1 MDYLFEGFRGFKRM
15 MKTMWAMLA
24 ILLYT
29 GTWVPMLGTIVFGL
43 LGFLDENA
51 NPSFIIVF
59 FYFISYFVYCNG
71 YFVFSYSMT
80 YYVMVEK
87 PEYSVSQ
94 AMKESKNLMKGHKL
108 DLFLL
113 WLSFIG
119 WAILAILH
127 LE

>member
-1 MDYLFEGFRGFKRM
+1 M

-29 GTWVPMLGTIVFGL
+29 GIWVPMLGTIVFGL

-59 FYFISYFVYCNG
+59 FILLAISFIVMAILY
-71 YFVFSYSMT
+71 FSYSMT
-80 YYVMVEK
+80 YYVMVENRNT
-87 PEYSVSQ
+87 VFQ

>member
-1 MDYLFEGFRGFKRM
+1 MFAIAFFVL
-15 MKTMWAMLA
+15 LA
-24 ILLYT
+24 IS
-29 GTWVPMLGTIVFGL
+29 IVGM
-43 LGFLDENA
+43 
-51 NPSFIIVF
+51 IVM
-59 FYFISYFVYCNG
+59 Y
-71 YFVFSYSMT
+71 FSYAMT
-80 YYVMVEK
+80 YYVMVEN

>member
-1 MDYLFEGFRGFKRM
+1 MIILSYAAYGITSYGYTNLFLQISKREDARVDYLFEGFRGFKRM

-59 FYFISYFVYCNG
+59 FILLAISFIVMAILY
-71 YFVFSYSMT
+71 FSYSMT

-87 PEYSVSQ
+87 QNIVFRRQ
-94 AMKESKNLMKGHKL
+94 
-108 DLFLL
+108 
-113 WLSFIG
+113 
-119 WAILAILH
+119 
-127 LE
+127 

>member
-1 MDYLFEGFRGFKRM
+1 
-15 MKTMWAMLA
+15 
-24 ILLYT
+24 
-29 GTWVPMLGTIVFGL
+29 
-43 LGFLDENA
+43 
-51 NPSFIIVF
+51 
-59 FYFISYFVYCNG
+59 
-71 YFVFSYSMT
+71 MT